1 MGGAGGCERMIA
13 MLRRRLFQKKKKKKC
28 TIEFRTGGGASI
40 QTGYTQG
47 YNNYIE
53 INGKQY
59 STPNI
64 IEVEKGTRIK
74 ISGYTS
80 SHGKDPT
87 VPLYNCFVAVD
98 GVCVK
103 KKSSIYSVVT
113 YDYIVN
119 SNAIIG
125 YVVSASP
132 NVTITTQGKNLY

>member
-1 MGGAGGCERMIA
+1 MIA
-13 MLRRRLFQKKKKKKC
+13 MLRRRLFQKKKKC
-28 TIEFRTGGGASI
+28 TIVFRTAGGATI
-40 QTGYTQG
+40 QGNYPQG

-53 INGKQY
+53 INGNQY
-59 STPNI
+59 ATPNI

-80 SHGKDPT
+80 YYGKDAT
-87 VPLYNCFVAVD
+87 VPLYDCFVAVD

-103 KKSSIYSVVT
+103 KKGYTYSVVT

-119 SNAIIG
+119 SDVIIG
-125 YVVSASP
+125 YVPSASP